1 VDRMD
6 TKQNILIAITILLL
20 FSMVLFMIFG
30 DYGLADLHLVNQ
42 EKDRVVEKNE
52 AIDRENLSMYRE
64 INRLEHDLKY
74 IEKVA
79 RDELGMI
86 GKDEI
91 IIKTRQK

>member
-1 VDRMD
+1 MD
-6 TKQNILIAITILLL
+6 TKQNILIAFVILLL
-20 FSMVLFMIFG
+20 FSMILFMIFG
-30 DYGLADLHLVNQ
+30 DYGLADLYLVKQ
-42 EKDRVVEKNE
+42 ERDNVVEKNE
-52 AIDRENLSMYRE
+52 AIDQENLSMYRE

-91 IIKTRQK
+91 IIKTRKK

>member
-1 VDRMD
+1 VD

-30 DYGLADLHLVNQ
+30 DYGLADLHLMKQ

-52 AIDRENLSMYRE
+52 AINQENLSMYRE

-91 IIKTRQK
+91 IIKTRKK